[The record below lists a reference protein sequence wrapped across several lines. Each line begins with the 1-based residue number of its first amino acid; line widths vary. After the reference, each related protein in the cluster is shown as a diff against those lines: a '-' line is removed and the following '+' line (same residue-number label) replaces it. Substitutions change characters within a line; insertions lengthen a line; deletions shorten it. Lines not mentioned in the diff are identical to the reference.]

1 MSQPRSGH
9 NLASLVFS
17 NQHFLQDTFGA
28 EWERAHLC
36 SFPGDPNS
44 AGSTEWAGGPAR
56 RWITHCTPENNNYFA
71 VSLFHSDGGQRVEAR
86 FDRLFVLGVDDVGP
100 KIDPAKA
107 RQTLGEP
114 SYRVETSS
122 GNEQWLYVLQ
132 EPLTGVRRARELIH
146 AVRLALTGEKAKD
159 PGMEGVT
166 RYLRLP
172 IGMNTKNGAR
182 HRVRGHASGRRVSP
196 AELEALFGAL
206 GVSWEEDEEDLG
218 LTPTRQTKVQDVAAF
233 DRDTVF
239 QAFRVLDL
247 VIAGPRNME
256 MGQGYD
262 VHCPWEHEHT
272 GRATTGAAYVPL
284 LGRFK
289 CHHGHCID
297 KSIVEV
303 VPRLDEMLRDAGHGS
318 LAALDFDVVT
328 PGDVPIPAA
337 GMPKAATSLSDPGG
351 VAGALAVRDWIANGV
366 LIRGAVT
373 MVFGPPNQGK
383 SLLLTMWTVALTLG
397 AQWGGLKPAKP
408 MKVLTLFAE
417 EDNDEQRR
425 RIMAGALELHA
436 TLTEIGSNLSRLVC
450 EDVATMFH
458 VDRGTRALV
467 PTQAWHDLVRRVQVF
482 RPDVVILDPLVEL
495 HSSEE
500 NDNTM
505 LKAVVAKFRTLAR
518 KYQLAVVL
526 THHAR
531 KGEAE
536 TIAGSLDAARGASA
550 IGGAARIAFT
560 FVEMTAK
567 EAISLGVQVERRRY
581 YVRLDEARNTFSPP
595 ADSALW
601 FEKISWSLSN
611 GDSVGALRRW
621 APPAAGMSSVVTQQ
635 LASAIGR
642 GCVIGGG
649 SPLPW
654 SPKRDGSERS
664 VRRLFEQHGIV
675 GGMQE
680 DAAHKALLAEGITVQ
695 EFRHPG
701 NRMVKKGL
709 RDAQGLPD
717 VLWSDG
723 TT

>member
-71 VSLFHSDGGQRVEAR
+71 VSLFHGDGGQRVEAR

-218 LTPTRQTKVQDVAAF
+218 LVPTRQAKVQDVAAF

-303 VPRLDEMLRDAGHGS
+303 VPRLDELLRDAGHGS
-318 LAALDFDVVT
+318 LAALDFDAVT
-328 PGDVPIPAA
+328 PEQVPLPA
-337 GMPKAATSLSDPGG
+337 GMPKPPPKAAVFATARKL
-351 VAGALAVRDWIANGV
+351 VQALTPREWLARGV
-366 LIRGAVT
+366 LMRGAVT
-373 MVFGPPNQGK
+373 MLFGPPNQGK
-383 SLLLTMWTVALTLG
+383 TLLLTMWTAVMALG
-397 AQWGGLKPAKP
+397 AQWGTLKPVKPAK
-408 MKVLTLFAE
+408 VLALFAE
-417 EDNDEQRR
+417 EDDEEQSRR
-425 RIMAGALELHA
+425 VIAAAMELHA
-436 TLTEIGSNLSRLVC
+436 TPDEIEPNLSRLVC
-450 EDVATMFH
+450 RGVGTMFT
-458 VDRGTRALV
+458 VDRATRALV
-467 PTQAWHDLVRRVQVF
+467 PTQAWRELVREVEAF
-482 RPDVVILDPLVEL
+482 APDVLILDPLIEF
-495 HSSEE
+495 HTAEE
-500 NDNTM
+500 NDNSI
-505 LKAVVAKFRTLAR
+505 LKAVIGQFRWLAQTHR
-518 KYQLAVVL
+518 MAVVL
-526 THHAR
+526 THHTR
-531 KGEAE
+531 KGDSEA
-536 TIAGSLDAARGASA
+536 IAGTLDAARGASA
-550 IGGAARIAFT
+550 IGGAVRLAFS
-560 FVEMTAK
+560 FVEMTEK
-567 EAISLGVQVERRRY
+567 EAAKMGVSPKRRRFY
-581 YVRLDEARNTFSPP
+581 ARLDEARNAYSPP
-595 ADSALW
+595 AETAEW
-601 FEKISWSLSN
+601 YEKVPWLLAD
-611 GDSVGALRRW
+611 GDTTPALRRW
-621 APPAAGMSSVVTQQ
+621 TVASFNPTLVPVLIQAIAAGCPAAGGQ
-635 LASAIGR
+635 
-642 GCVIGGG
+642 
-649 SPLPW
+649 PW
-654 SPKRDGSERS
+654 SPQLRDGEPRS
-664 VRRLFEQHGIV
+664 IRQLFALHGIT
-675 GGMQE
+675 GQTNE
-680 DAAHKALLAEGITVQ
+680 EAALDALKQAGVMFV
-695 EFRHPG
+695 EFTNQHRH
-701 NRMVKKGL
+701 RT
-709 RDAQGLPD
+709 QGARAPSGAPKVPWID
-717 VLWSDG
+717 P
-723 TT
+723 